1 MIKKNNKYQQNSNW
15 TNFVS
20 NSKVSSFELPTEVFS
35 WLKKACNEAKQKGN
49 KANKHLLGHMKEEY
63 HLAASTQQIN
73 QTKKWKEIQF
83 VKMNKDFL
91 KFLLQSASSKSFSQY
106 LLDVTCLSEDKPLY
120 LHSLWVNYMKKHEFS
135 PPHTHS
141 GVLSF
146 IIFVK
151 IPYDLKKEEKK
162 FVMDHEYGYNFCTH
176 TSKLAFLNTSSDG
189 KIFIDCVNVDKSF
202 EGKMLMFPSAQM
214 HQVFPFYTN
223 NGYRITVSGNIRL
236 KV

>member
-1 MIKKNNKYQQNSNW
+1 MSNW
-15 TNFVS
+15 TNPIRS
-20 NSKVSSFELPTEVFS
+20 SGVSSFDLPPKVFS
-35 WLKKACNEAKQKGN
+35 WLKKACDEAKQKGN
-49 KANKHLLGHMKEEY
+49 RANKHLLGHMKEEY
-63 HLAASTQQIN
+63 HLVASEQQIN

-83 VKMNKDFL
+83 VKMNKDFID
-91 KFLLQSASSKSFSQY
+91 FLLKCASDKSLSQY
-106 LLDVTCLSEDKPLY
+106 LSDITCLSEDRPLY
-120 LHSLWVNYMKKHEFS
+120 LHTLWVNYMKKHEFN
-135 PPHTHS
+135 PPHKHS

-146 IIFVK
+146 VIFVK

-176 TSKLAFLNTSSDG
+176 TSKFAFLNTASDG
-189 KIFIDCVNVDKSF
+189 KIFLDCINVDKSF

-214 HQVFPFYTN
+214 HEVFPFYTS